1 MQNLINQLL
10 NPSLT
15 ESGELKPPSMV
26 KRRAANTI
34 KQLYEQGQA
43 DLQAR
48 LRLEQQ
54 QGFEP
59 ITLEYCYKTYLD
71 VVNKEYVDANC

>member
-1 MQNLINQLL
+1 MQNLINELVHPKL
-10 NPSLT
+10 NQA
-15 ESGELKPPSMV
+15 GELLATPTV
-26 KRRAANTI
+26 NRRAANAI
-34 KQLYEQGQA
+34 QQLYQQGQQ

-59 ITLEYCYKTYLD
+59 ITLEHA
-71 VVNKEYVDANC
+71 KELYSQVANQEYEYANS